1 MQFTS
6 KWNLTLFTVATAASP
21 RVDEKKD
28 ALENNARSDL
38 TVGARA
44 AAAADCGLRT
54 ASDGVH
60 PA

>member
-1 MQFTS
+1 
-6 KWNLTLFTVATAASP
+6 LFTVATAASP